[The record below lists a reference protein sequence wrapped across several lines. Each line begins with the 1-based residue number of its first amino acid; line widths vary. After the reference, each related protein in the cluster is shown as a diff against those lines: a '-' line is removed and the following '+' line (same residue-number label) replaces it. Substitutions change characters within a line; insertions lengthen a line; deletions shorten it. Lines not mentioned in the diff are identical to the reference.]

1 MPVTVEKKA
10 REFPFSE
17 KNFNFLRKISNSHTG
32 IVVSDDKM
40 DMFYSRLSR
49 RVRALGFSSFDQ
61 YCELIK
67 NDSAE
72 QELPEFLNSI
82 TTNLTAFFR
91 ENHHFD
97 FLKSTAIPEIM
108 QRNAQSRSLRI
119 WSAGCSS
126 GEEPYSLAMTLGET
140 LPRAGGWD
148 AQILATDIDS
158 NVLAKAARGV
168 YPLDRLK
175 GIPKPRLR
183 RWFMRGK
190 GGQEGYAR
198 VKPEAQQLVT
208 FGQLNLM
215 KDWRHDELQDVIF
228 CRNVIIYFDK
238 PSKAKLVDRYAD
250 ALVDGGYLFIGHSES
265 LFKVSERFESLGHTI
280 YKKKV

>member
-1 MPVTVEKKA
+1 MQKTVNKKS
-10 REFPFSE
+10 REFSFSE

-49 RVRALGFSSFDQ
+49 RVRALGLSDFDQ

-67 NDSAE
+67 NDRNE

-108 QRNAQSRSLRI
+108 QRNAQSHSLRI

-126 GEEPYSLAMTLGET
+126 GEEPYSLAMTLGEA
-140 LPRAGGWD
+140 LPRTGGWD

-158 NVLAKAARGV
+158 NVLAEAAKGV
-168 YPLDRLK
+168 YPLERLK
-175 GIPKPRLR
+175 GIPNPRLR
-183 RWFMRGK
+183 RWFVRGK
-190 GGQEGYAR
+190 GGREGCAR

-215 KDWRHDELQDVIF
+215 KDWRHSELQDVIF

-280 YKKKV
+280 YKKRA